1 MTRRADIVPVAG
13 GIAAAAL
20 ADARLPDPGQ
30 LSTVA
35 LAAVLGGMAGGAIA
49 RARRLPHD
57 SVARFT
63 QTGAFV
69 TGVDLP
75 VDGGFILGKAG

>member
-1 MTRRADIVPVAG
+1 MTRRADIVPIAG
-13 GIAAAAL
+13 GLAAAEL
-20 ADARLPDPGQ
+20 ADARLPDPSQ

-35 LAAVLGGMAGGAIA
+35 VAAVLGGMVGGAIA
-49 RARRLPHD
+49 RARRLPHE

-69 TGVDLP
+69 ARWIAFAAWSATWVTP
-75 VDGGFILGKAG
+75 

>member
-1 MTRRADIVPVAG
+1 MIRRTDIVPVAG
-13 GIAAAAL
+13 GIAAGAL

-35 LAAVLGGMAGGAIA
+35 LAAVLGGMVGGAIA
-49 RARRLPHD
+49 RARRLSHD

-69 TGVDLP
+69 AGWAAAL
-75 VDGGFILGKAG
+75 IWLGLWLTP